1 MDNKT
6 HWNTSFF
13 VFASVLIA
21 IIAVVVLLWK

>member
-13 VFASVLIA
+13 VFASALMI